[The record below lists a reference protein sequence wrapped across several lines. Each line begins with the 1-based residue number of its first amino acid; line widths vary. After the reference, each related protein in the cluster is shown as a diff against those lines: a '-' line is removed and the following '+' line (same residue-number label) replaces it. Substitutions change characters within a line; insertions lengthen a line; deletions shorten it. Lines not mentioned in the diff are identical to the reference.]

1 MKKITSSEAVS
12 FFVTLGI
19 VVIKEYVVGV
29 DTMSDI
35 EALRRMGEIV
45 SISEDEIL
53 FQQGEKGD
61 HAYLI
66 LKGKVAVILNSVYD
80 GSEVVIAEI
89 GEGDIV
95 GEMAILEET
104 TRVATVKAVGQVV
117 VLKIKEAQFLEFLK
131 MNPKYTRGLL
141 TSLSHRI
148 IATRKKISERVSLQ
162 DEYK

>member
-1 MKKITSSEAVS
+1 
-12 FFVTLGI
+12 
-19 VVIKEYVVGV
+19 
-29 DTMSDI
+29 MSDI
-35 EALRRMGEIV
+35 EALRRLGEIV
-45 SISEDEIL
+45 SFSEDEIL

-95 GEMAILEET
+95 GEMALLEES
-104 TRVATVKAVGQVV
+104 RRAATIKSRSQVIA
-117 VLKIKEAQFLEFLK
+117 LKIKEAQFTEFLK

-141 TSLSHRI
+141 SSLCHRI
-148 IATRKKISERVSLQ
+148 VTTKEKVIERVSAA
-162 DEYK
+162 DGH

>member
-1 MKKITSSEAVS
+1 M
-12 FFVTLGI
+12 TLGI
-19 VVIKEYVVGV
+19 VVIKESVMGV
-29 DTMSDI
+29 DIMSDI

-80 GSEVVIAEI
+80 GSEVIIAEI

-95 GEMAILEET
+95 GEMAILEESN
-104 TRVATVKAVGQVV
+104 RAATVKAVGQVV
-117 VLKIKEAQFLEFLK
+117 LLKIKEAQFLEFLK
-131 MNPKYTRGLL
+131 MNPKYTKGLL
-141 TSLSHRI
+141 TSFSNRI
-148 IATRKKISERVSLQ
+148 ITTREKISERMNLK
-162 DEYK
+162 DGYK

>member
-1 MKKITSSEAVS
+1 
-12 FFVTLGI
+12 VTLGI
-19 VVIKEYVVGV
+19 VVIKESVMGV
-29 DTMSDI
+29 DIMSDI

-80 GSEVVIAEI
+80 GSDVVIAEI

-95 GEMAILEET
+95 GEMAILEESP
-104 TRVATVKAVGQVV
+104 RAATVKAIGQVIL
-117 VLKIKEAQFLEFLK
+117 LKIKEAQFLEFLK

-141 TSLSHRI
+141 TSFSNRI
-148 IATRKKISERVSLQ
+148 ITTREKISERMNLA
-162 DEYK
+162 DGHK

>member
-1 MKKITSSEAVS
+1 M
-12 FFVTLGI
+12 TLGI
-19 VVIKEYVVGV
+19 VVIKESVMGV
-29 DTMSDI
+29 DNMSDI

-95 GEMAILEET
+95 GEMAILEESP
-104 TRVATVKAVGQVV
+104 RAATVKAIGQVIL
-117 VLKIKEAQFLEFLK
+117 LKIKEAQFLEFLK

-141 TSLSHRI
+141 TSFSNRI
-148 IATRKKISERVSLQ
+148 INTREKISERMNLA
-162 DEYK
+162 DGHK